1 MRIGVAMMSH
11 ETNTFSPVITDLER
25 FSGGRGIPLEG
36 QEAINVYSGTMSC
49 LGGYLKVCSERG
61 AEVVMS
67 IAAGSP
73 PSGPVEDD
81 AFEWMCNK
89 ILETAANVDA
99 MLLDLH
105 GAMVTRSYEDGEG
118 ELLKRLR
125 AQNPDLPIAVALD
138 MHGNITEDMVANS
151 TVITGY
157 HTYPHVDMASTAE
170 RSANIFFDYL
180 AGGTK
185 PVMRWGNAPMLPH
198 IMRQGT
204 DDSPNKEFQDRAEAM
219 EAAGALGVSVFTGFP
234 HADINDA
241 GLSVVVVTDGDADLA
256 EQCTNELLDQAWE
269 ARDAFVYE
277 VEPLEASIDRAKRIA
292 ETGEGEGPVVIL
304 DHYDNTASGG
314 TMDTTEVLAAVL
326 DAGLEDVAV
335 FGFYDPD
342 VVNQMEQAGVGS
354 TITMQLGGKLPMPAL
369 AEQSQPIE
377 LTGRVKLL
385 SEGKF
390 KAQVPMARGLIM
402 NMGKAGVLS
411 VGGIDIVVL
420 SRHIEPYDP
429 ECLRSLGIEPMS
441 RRYVMLKSRIH
452 YRVGYRDLAK
462 AIVECA
468 GRGVCTSDYSEVDF
482 RNVRRPIFPLDN
494 IDAPREAWGS

>member
-1 MRIGVAMMSH
+1 
-11 ETNTFSPVITDLER
+11 
-25 FSGGRGIPLEG
+25 
-36 QEAINVYSGTMSC
+36 
-49 LGGYLKVCSERG
+49 
-61 AEVVMS
+61 
-67 IAAGSP
+67 
-73 PSGPVEDD
+73 
-81 AFEWMCNK
+81 
-89 ILETAANVDA
+89 
-99 MLLDLH
+99 
-105 GAMVTRSYEDGEG
+105 MVTRSYEDGEG

-138 MHGNITEDMVANS
+138 MHGNITEDMVANA

-157 HTYPHVDMASTAE
+157 HTYPHIDMASTAE
-170 RSANIFFDYL
+170 RSANVFFDYL
-180 AGGTK
+180 AGGVK

-198 IMRQGT
+198 VMRQGT
-204 DDSPNKEFQDRAEAM
+204 DDSPNKELQARAGAM

-256 EQCTNELLDQAWE
+256 EQYTNELLDQAWE

-277 VEPLEASIDRAKRIA
+277 VEPLEASIARAQAIA
-292 ETGEGEGPVVIL
+292 ATGEGNGPVVIL

-326 DAGLEDVAV
+326 EAGLEDVAV
-335 FGFYDPD
+335 FGFYDPE
-342 VVNQMEQAGVGS
+342 VVNQMEQAGVGN
-354 TITMQLGGKLPMPAL
+354 TVTVQLGGKLPMPAL

-402 NMGKAGVLS
+402 NMGKAGILS
-411 VGGIDIVVL
+411 VGSIDIVVL
-420 SRHIEPYDP
+420 SRHLEPYDP
-429 ECLRSLGIEPMS
+429 ECLRSLGIEPTA

-452 YRVGYRDLAK
+452 YRVGYRDMAK

-468 GRGVCTSDYSEVDF
+468 GRGVCTSDYSEVEF
-482 RNVRRPIFPLDN
+482 CKVRRPIFPLDN
-494 IDAPREAWGS
+494 LDAPREAWVP

>member
-25 FSGGRGIPLEG
+25 FSGGRGVPLEG
-36 QEAINVYSGTMSC
+36 EAAIEVYRGTMSC
-49 LGGYLKVCSERG
+49 LGGYLKVCEERDV
-61 AEVVMS
+61 EVVMS

-81 AFEWMCNK
+81 AFEWMCDK
-89 ILETAANVDA
+89 ILKTAATVDA

-105 GAMVTRSYEDGEG
+105 GAMATRSYEDGEG

-125 AQNPDLPIAVALD
+125 AQNPELPIAVALD
-138 MHGNITEDMVANS
+138 MHANITEDMVSNA

-170 RSANIFFDYL
+170 RSANVFFDYL
-180 AGGTK
+180 AGGSK

-198 IMRQGT
+198 VMRQGT
-204 DDSPNKEFQDRAEAM
+204 DDSPNKELQDRAEAM
-219 EAAGALGVSVFTGFP
+219 EGDGALGVSVFTGFP
-234 HADINDA
+234 HADIHDA
-241 GLSVVVVTDGDADLA
+241 GLSVIVVTDDDAELA
-256 EQCTNELLDQAWE
+256 EQCKTELLDQAWE
-269 ARDAFVYE
+269 ARESFVYE
-277 VEPLEASIDRAKRIA
+277 AEPLEASLARAQRIA
-292 ETGEGEGPVVIL
+292 ELGEGDGPVVIL

-326 DAGLEDVAV
+326 EAGIEDVAV
-335 FGFYDPD
+335 FGFYDPE
-342 VVNQMEQAGVGS
+342 VVSQMEQAGVGS
-354 TITMQLGGKLPMPAL
+354 EITVQLGGKQPMPAL
-369 AEQSQPIE
+369 SEQSAPIE

-390 KAQVPMARGLIM
+390 KAKVPMARGLVM
-402 NMGKAGVLS
+402 NMGKAGILS
-411 VGGIDIVVL
+411 VGSVDIVVL

-429 ECLRSLGIEPMS
+429 ECLRSLGIEPTD

-452 YRVGYRDLAK
+452 YRVGYREMAK

-468 GRGVCTSDYSEVDF
+468 GRGVCTSDYSEIEF
-482 RNVRRPIFPLDN
+482 RNVRRPIFPLDHV
-494 IDAPREAWGS
+494 DAPREEW

>member
-11 ETNTFSPVITDLER
+11 ETNTFSPVITNLER
-25 FSGGRGIPLEG
+25 FSGGRGMPLEG
-36 QEAINVYSGTMSC
+36 QEAIDVYTGTMTC
-49 LGGYLKVCSERG
+49 LGGYLKVCAERG

-81 AFEWMCNK
+81 AFEWMCGK
-89 ILETAANVDA
+89 ILQTAATVDA

-105 GAMVTRSYEDGEG
+105 GAMATRSFEDGEG

-138 MHGNITEDMVANS
+138 MHANITEDMVANA

-157 HTYPHVDMASTAE
+157 HTYPHIDMASTAE
-170 RSANIFFDYL
+170 RSANVFFDYL
-180 AGGTK
+180 AGGVA

-198 IMRQGT
+198 VMRQGT
-204 DDSPNKEFQDRAEAM
+204 DDSPNKELQARVEAM
-219 EAAGALGVSVFTGFP
+219 ETEGALGVSLFTGFP
-234 HADINDA
+234 HADIHDA
-241 GLSVVVVTDGDADLA
+241 GLSVIAVTDGDAALA
-256 EQCTNELLDQAWE
+256 EQYTNELLDQAWE
-269 ARDAFVYE
+269 ERDAFVYE
-277 VEPLEASIDRAKRIA
+277 AEPLEASIARAQTIA
-292 ETGEGEGPVVIL
+292 ATGEGDGPVIIL

-314 TMDTTEVLAAVL
+314 TMDTTEVLSAVL
-326 DAGLEDVAV
+326 EAGLEDVAV
-335 FGFYDPD
+335 FGFYDPE
-342 VVNQMEQAGVGS
+342 VVSQMERAGIGS
-354 TITMQLGGKLPMPAL
+354 EVTVQLGGKLPMPAL
-369 AEQSQPIE
+369 AEQSQPLE

-390 KAQVPMARGLIM
+390 KAQVPMSRGLTM

-411 VGGIDIVVL
+411 VGNIDIVVL

-429 ECLRSLGIEPMS
+429 ECLRSLGIEPTA

-452 YRVGYRDLAK
+452 YRVGYRDIAK

-468 GRGVCTSDYSEVDF
+468 GRGVCTSDYSEVEF

-494 IDAPREAWGS
+494 IDAPREAW

>member
-1 MRIGVAMMSH
+1 MADFLTTSFTEEKYDRVALVYQPSKTGDV
-11 ETNTFSPVITDLER
+11 EKITVLDLL
-25 FSGGRGIPLEG
+25 PL
-36 QEAINVYSGTMSC
+36 
-49 LGGYLKVCSERG
+49 
-61 AEVVMS
+61 VV
-67 IAAGSP
+67 P
-73 PSGPVEDD
+73 PPPTEEVEDTY
-81 AFEWMCNK
+81 
-89 ILETAANVDA
+89 L
-99 MLLDLH
+99 
-105 GAMVTRSYEDGEG
+105 YE
-118 ELLKRLR
+118 
-125 AQNPDLPIAVALD
+125 PDPQAI
-138 MHGNITEDMVANS
+138 ITQ
-151 TVITGY
+151 
-157 HTYPHVDMASTAE
+157 
-170 RSANIFFDYL
+170 
-180 AGGTK
+180 
-185 PVMRWGNAPMLPH
+185 MLPH

-204 DDSPNKEFQDRAEAM
+204 DDSPNKELQDRAEAL
-219 EAAGALGVSVFTGFP
+219 EAEGALGVSVFTGFP

-241 GLSVVVVTDGDADLA
+241 GLSVVVVTDGDADRA
-256 EQCTNELLDQAWE
+256 EQYTNELLDQAWE
-269 ARDAFVYE
+269 ARDDFVYE
-277 VEPLEASIDRAKRIA
+277 VEPLEASIARAQTLA
-292 ETGEGEGPVVIL
+292 ESGEGDGPVVIL

-335 FGFYDPD
+335 FGFYDPE
-342 VVNQMEQAGVGS
+342 VVNQMEQAGVGN
-354 TITMQLGGKLPMPAL
+354 TITVQLGGKQPMPAL

-390 KAQVPMARGLIM
+390 KAQVPMSRGLIM
-402 NMGKAGVLS
+402 NMGKAGILS
-411 VGGIDIVVL
+411 LGNIDIVVL

-429 ECLRSLGIEPMS
+429 ECLRSLGIEPTA